1 MSAPLRRLLTLAL
14 SLLLVISLTAC
25 DSSSPESDTPEPL
38 PFVTASDVPAD
49 PVTGVGPGG
58 RPVGTGEYTFYSLRD
73 STIVSDSLSGDWD
86 IAFQSTNIRING
98 GTSGPGQGAGY
109 VAEQSLEEI
118 DVANP
123 DAFVVDDADAG
134 TFAITP
140 GSGNGWYNYNSNGQN
155 YVRPIPGRTIVVR
168 TADGE
173 GVAKIRILSYYR
185 GNPSIPIDNRDDH
198 PSRYYTFEYVIQPD
212 GQSFE

>member
-1 MSAPLRRLLTLAL
+1 MNHPLRRLLTLAL

-25 DSSSPESDTPEPL
+25 DSSNPDAGTPEPL

-73 STIVSDSLSGDWD
+73 SAIVGDSLSADWD
-86 IAFQSTNIRING
+86 IALQSTNILVNG

-109 VAEQSLEEI
+109 VAERSLEEI
-118 DVANP
+118 DAANP

-134 TFAITP
+134 TFAVTP
-140 GSGNGWYNYNSNGQN
+140 GSGNGWYSYNSNGQN